1 MGVRGDLVIQTLAL
15 VTAAVLA
22 IFVID
27 FIRRGLLKEK
37 YAVLWLALVFAI
49 SVLGLWRGLLDRISL
64 FLGISYPPSLLFLVA
79 FLFVLLILL
88 HYSVVISILTERNKT
103 LAQEIALL
111 KDSIGKVSMPGKDK
125 NQL

>member
-1 MGVRGDLVIQTLAL
+1 MVKAFALFTAVIF
-15 VTAAVLA
+15 A
-22 IFVID
+22 ILVID

-37 YAVLWLALVFAI
+37 YAVLWLPLVFFI
-49 SVLGLWRGLLDRISL
+49 NGLWLWWGVLGRVSL